1 MLITNKEIRQYFS
14 HPLESAYHS
23 RKLLPIH
30 PFEVDRKKLSSDPP
44 ELGGS
49 QETFLRSTQFGGD
62 IRKFPPNKLLG
73 CINCLGTWCAM
84 GNNLKKVSLQSNTSD
99 YVTSAAK
106 AVLGTV
112 PFIGSLLVELAGTVI
127 PNQRVDRIAKFA
139 QVLKHGLS
147 NLEEE
152 FIRLQLS
159 NEQFT
164 DLLEEGLRQSARS
177 LTDER
182 RDYIASIIA
191 NSLSSQ
197 DIEYIESKHLL
208 RILDEINDIEVVWLR
223 SYLGRST
230 NSGNEFREMHQNL
243 LQPLA
248 TSTRSS
254 QKEFDKEALQQSYK
268 EHLMQ
273 LGLLK
278 HRYTVDSKTKSPKY
292 NSSTGAPEVSSY
304 DITSLGKLLLRQIGF
319 NL

>member
-1 MLITNKEIRQYFS
+1 MFRQPRNIFIRSPVDILQSVSRSIPFGMLYGK
-14 HPLESAYHS
+14 
-23 RKLLPIH
+23 
-30 PFEVDRKKLSSDPP
+30 
-44 ELGGS
+44 S
-49 QETFLRSTQFGGD
+49 QSNQF
-62 IRKFPPNKLLG
+62 LG
-73 CINCLGTWCAM
+73 CIDCLETWCAM
-84 GNNLKKVSLQSNTSD
+84 SNNLKKVSLQSNTSD

-106 AVLGTV
+106 SVLETI
-112 PFIGSLLVELAGTVI
+112 PFIGSLLVELTGTVI

-139 QVLKHGLS
+139 QVLKHRLS

-164 DLLEEGLRQSARS
+164 DLLEESLRQSARS

-223 SYLGRST
+223 FHLERLIDGD
-230 NSGNEFREMHQNL
+230 NEFREKHQNL

-248 TSTRSS
+248 
-254 QKEFDKEALQQSYK
+254 KP
-268 EHLMQ
+268 
-273 LGLLK
+273 
-278 HRYTVDSKTKSPKY
+278 SP
-292 NSSTGAPEVSSY
+292 
-304 DITSLGKLLLRQIGF
+304 R
-319 NL
+319 